1 MLQHEAALEQI
12 KRTRLVAI
20 LRGRGSGQALD
31 IASALYEGG
40 VGALE
45 FLPSTMTIPIVWRTT
60 ASVFMRYGAVSRRI
74 CWWDAVQR

>member
-20 LRGRGSGQALD
+20 LRGIGSGQALD
-31 IASALYEGG
+31 IASALMK
-40 VGALE
+40 GA
-45 FLPSTMTIPIVWRTT
+45 FGHWSLPSTMTIPIVWHTT
-60 ASVFMRYGAVSRRI
+60 ERIHAVRSVSRRI

>member
-20 LRGRGSGQALD
+20 LRGIGSGQALD

-40 VGALE
+40 VRALE
-45 FLPSTMTIPIVWRTT
+45 FTFDHDDPIVWRTT

>member
-20 LRGRGSGQALD
+20 LRGIGSGQALD

-40 VGALE
+40 VRALE
-45 FLPSTMTIPIVWRTT
+45 FTFDHDLSLIHI
-60 ASVFMRYGAVSRRI
+60 
-74 CWWDAVQR
+74 